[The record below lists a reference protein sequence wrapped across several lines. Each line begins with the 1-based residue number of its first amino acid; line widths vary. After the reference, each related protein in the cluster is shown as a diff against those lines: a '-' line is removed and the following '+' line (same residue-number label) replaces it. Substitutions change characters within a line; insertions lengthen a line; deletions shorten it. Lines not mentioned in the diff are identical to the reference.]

1 MQYAK
6 FGDRDASPYRLP
18 EDGNRT
24 VRLGPG
30 GKVVYRGYAI
40 EPKRDFGG
48 QGHLIYAHEV
58 KHGYVVTDGGI
69 VNVMPGATWFLTVVD
84 AMRAIDDLITSESL
98 GPGPTGE
105 HPFWALHRF
114 RNNCEERAPELAT
127 LLQEIVNGLDPVK
140 TDPRLQGVIGS
151 ATALLDQIDANC
163 DRRDTIREVGGEAR
177 KVGERQTGRFGF

>member
-6 FGDRDASPYRLP
+6 FGDRDASPYHLP

-40 EPKRDFGG
+40 EPKRDFG
-48 QGHLIYAHEV
+48 QHGHMIYAHEV

-69 VNVMPGATWFLTVVD
+69 VNVMPGATWFLSVED

-98 GPGPTGE
+98 GAGPTGE

-114 RNNCEERAPELAT
+114 RHNCEERAPELA
-127 LLQEIVNGLDPVK
+127 V
-140 TDPRLQGVIGS
+140 
-151 ATALLDQIDANC
+151 LLDEVFQNEEVRLPGDLFGRIRDVLGQIDANC
-163 DRRDTIREVGGEAR
+163 DTRPTVQNGEGR
-177 KVGERQTGRFGF
+177 GSKVGERKTGRFGF